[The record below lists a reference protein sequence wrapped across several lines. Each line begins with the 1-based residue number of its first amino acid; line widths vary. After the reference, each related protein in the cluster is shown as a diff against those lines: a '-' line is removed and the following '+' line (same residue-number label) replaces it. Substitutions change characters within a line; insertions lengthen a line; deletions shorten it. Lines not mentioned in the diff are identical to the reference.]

1 MARRAPDALKEVIRD
16 FRRDQIIET
25 SRRLFGERGTTEVS
39 MDEIATASGV
49 ARSTVYVYF
58 ASRDELLRA
67 LLERIDENP
76 AFFRLAM
83 ATQDTAGAA
92 GSAAVGGALMMIGLE
107 MMRLLEEVVSSGMA
121 TGDFGSRLEP
131 DRAVVLI
138 GQQIYGALSIRAGE
152 PDPVPVGQATN
163 EICTFVLQGLGR

>member
-1 MARRAPDALKEVIRD
+1 
-16 FRRDQIIET
+16 
-25 SRRLFGERGTTEVS
+25 
-39 MDEIATASGV
+39 
-49 ARSTVYVYF
+49 
-58 ASRDELLRA
+58 
-67 LLERIDENP
+67 
-76 AFFRLAM
+76 M

-107 MMRLLEEVVSSGMA
+107 MMRLLEDVVSSGMA

-163 EICTFVLQGLGR
+163 EIFTFVLQGLGR